1 MTHGHL
7 LNNEITSQEFYKFPK
22 EKVFNDLTYVKY
34 YYMYENMT
42 PFLIGFGILLAII
55 GLYLV
60 MKILVLWNHTSN
72 DVIKAK
78 VFLNK
83 QFLNRNF
90 MFTLVL
96 GFFVVG
102 QFFLQFVDTYGLLS
116 GLDIQQIGVLFS
128 VVSMILLVTLAS
140 FWLKLLS
147 SPK

>member
-1 MTHGHL
+1 
-7 LNNEITSQEFYKFPK
+7 
-22 EKVFNDLTYVKY
+22 
-34 YYMYENMT
+34 MYENMT

-72 DVIKAK
+72 NVIKAR

-140 FWLKLLS
+140 FWLELLS
-147 SPK
+147 HPK